1 MPPNANTE
9 CDLGHEWL
17 HEWMIGR
24 RNYHRNLEFCQS
36 DWYLNI
42 KVLIHFRREMLYG
55 HYCQVYD
62 YDVLIVSKTHIQKHK
77 CPFLQDNKD
86 FYVLHIS
93 FNTLWIKIDT
103 MISRGNDTKAVRP
116 HFQSA
121 KWQRSVKKN
130 MKEDAVIWS
139 WKCCQRGGN
148 TCKDQR
154 NDEKTI
160 LQQQQ
165 LAQAQRP

>member
-1 MPPNANTE
+1 
-9 CDLGHEWL
+9 
-17 HEWMIGR
+17 MIGG
-24 RNYHRNLEFCQS
+24 RNYHRNLVFCQS
-36 DWYLNI
+36 NWYLNI
-42 KVLIHFRREMLYG
+42 KVSIHFRREMLHG

-77 CPFLQDNKD
+77 YPFLQDNKY

-93 FNTLWIKIDT
+93 YSIPSDSKLKQWHPGA
-103 MISRGNDTKAVRP
+103 MIQRQSGPITRVQSGND
-116 HFQSA
+116 Q
-121 KWQRSVKKN
+121 WKKN
-130 MKEDAVIWS
+130 MKEDALIWS

-154 NDEKTI
+154 NKDTTI
-160 LQQQQ
+160 LLLQQ